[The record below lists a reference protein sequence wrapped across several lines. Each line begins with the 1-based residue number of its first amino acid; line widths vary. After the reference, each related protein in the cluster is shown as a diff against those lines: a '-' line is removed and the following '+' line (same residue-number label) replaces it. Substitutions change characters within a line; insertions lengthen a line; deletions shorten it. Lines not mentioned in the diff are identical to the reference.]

1 MNVSDVMTRDVVS
14 VQADATVLDACKL
27 MLENRVSGLPV
38 VDSTGRLVGII
49 TERDFLR
56 SARAQ
61 RDGQPRWLELITNH
75 KTVDVLGRLRDARV
89 EQIMT
94 PNPVTTSEDAPVEDV
109 LTKMEAYSI
118 KRLPV
123 MLGTQL
129 VGIVS
134 RSDLLRGLVRSLRKV
149 SEVTSEEAVTRQRLT
164 TLERD
169 YWLRHAR

>member
-61 RDGQPRWLELITNH
+61 RGGQPRWLELITNH

>member
-27 MLENRVSGLPV
+27 MLQSRVSGLPV
-38 VDSTGRLVGII
+38 TDSTDQLVGII

-61 RDGQPRWLELITNH
+61 PGGRPRWLELITNH

-89 EQIMT
+89 AQIMT
-94 PNPVTTSEDAPVEDV
+94 PNPVTTLEDAPVEDV

-123 MLGTQL
+123 VRGTRL

-134 RSDLLRGLVRSLRKV
+134 RSDLLRGLIRSLRKV
-149 SEVTSEEAVTRQRLT
+149 SGLSSEDAVTRQRLN

-169 YWLRHAR
+169 YWLRHAK